1 MMFDYNKDKFR
12 VEGLIAGLLIG
23 AIVAAVTSL
32 LFAPKS
38 GKELRT
44 DIGKGTSKA
53 LDHADDY
60 LDTARKKGGAV
71 VEDVSQAASSYFNV
85 ASDKA
90 DEAMNKT
97 KGFFNRKSKEVE
109 NKVEEVADEIDKM

>member
-1 MMFDYNKDKFR
+1 MFDFNKDKFR

-23 AIVAAVTSL
+23 AVVAAVTSL

-53 LDHADDY
+53 LDQADDY
-60 LDTARKKGGAV
+60 LETARKKGGDMV
-71 VEDVSQAASSYFNV
+71 DDVSDAASSYFNV
-85 ASDKA
+85 ATDKV
-90 DEAMNKT
+90 DDSVNKT